1 MNPPSGSADTRERLI
16 RAGVELLGEGGG
28 LESLGLRSIA
38 RRAGVSHGAPRRH
51 FPTHRAL
58 VAAVAAAGLA
68 DLAEEVRGPLTVPGR
83 PPADRLTA
91 AGVAY
96 VTFAAR
102 RRDMFELIF
111 RHDLLRGAGAD
122 LRATT
127 LPLLSDLH
135 ATLTA
140 ALAPTGGDAAET
152 EPSSTGT
159 SGRAAWGP
167 TIRVWTAVHGIAVL
181 YGNQVFDLLGDAA
194 TEPGSLVAA
203 AVDSVVAEHGR

>member
-1 MNPPSGSADTRERLI
+1 MVDTVTMNPPNGSADTRERLV

-68 DLAEEVRGPLTVPGR
+68 DLAEDVRGPLTAPDR

-96 VTFAAR
+96 VAFAAR

-127 LPLLSDLH
+127 LPLLTDLH

-140 ALAPTGGDAAET
+140 ALAATGADAD
-152 EPSSTGT
+152 
-159 SGRAAWGP
+159 GRGARGP
-167 TIRVWTAVHGIAVL
+167 TIRLWTAVHGIAVL
-181 YGNQVFDLLGDAA
+181 YGNQVFDLLDEAA
-194 TEPGSLVAA
+194 PDPASLVAA